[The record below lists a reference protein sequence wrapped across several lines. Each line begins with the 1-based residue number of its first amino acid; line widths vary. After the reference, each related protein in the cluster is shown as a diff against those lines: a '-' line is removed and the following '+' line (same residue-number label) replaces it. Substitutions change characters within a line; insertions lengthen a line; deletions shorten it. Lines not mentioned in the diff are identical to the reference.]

1 MIFKI
6 LSVSCYN
13 KLRNKHK
20 GNNMQL
26 SHQALGAVMMA
37 LQNSLMNQTDI
48 IPILQG
54 FDFKS
59 TNDGLVVSNPPVVE
73 VDTQDDE
80 TADATS
86 VFQEFAE

>member
-1 MIFKI
+1 
-6 LSVSCYN
+6 
-13 KLRNKHK
+13 
-20 GNNMQL
+20 MQL
-26 SHQALGAVMMA
+26 TNQALGAVMMA

-48 IPILQG
+48 VPILQG
-54 FDFKS
+54 FDFKN
-59 TNDGLVVSNPPVVE
+59 TDDGLVVSNPPVVE